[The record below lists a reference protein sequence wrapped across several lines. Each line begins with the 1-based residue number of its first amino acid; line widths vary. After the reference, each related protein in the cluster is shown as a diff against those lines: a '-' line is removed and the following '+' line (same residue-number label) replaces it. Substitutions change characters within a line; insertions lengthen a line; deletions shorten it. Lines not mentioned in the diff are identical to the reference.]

1 MLVCPRSLV
10 SPVRRLGWKD
20 AKFAPST
27 WSVYERVLVED
38 PRTNN
43 FLEGWHN
50 RFANVVGVAHPDI
63 YRFIKSLR
71 SEQARCEM
79 IRRAALIGEDI
90 TAPRKKSVKLNKR
103 IYQIVSSY
111 EERTAG
117 EHFLE
122 YLEGL
127 AHNFTYSL

>member
-1 MLVCPRSLV
+1 MSQCKMQRGKDKLIFDGYIYKQDRS
-10 SPVRRLGWKD
+10 
-20 AKFAPST
+20 
-27 WSVYERVLVED
+27 
-38 PRTNN
+38 
-43 FLEGWHN
+43 HN

-127 AHNFTYSL
+127 LHNFTYIL

>member
-1 MLVCPRSLV
+1 MVQ
-10 SPVRRLGWKD
+10 D
-20 AKFAPST
+20 KFAPST

-71 SEQARCEM
+71 SEQA
-79 IRRAALIGEDI
+79 LIGEDI

-103 IYQIVSSY
+103 IYQIISSY

-127 AHNFTYSL
+127 AHNFT